1 MADRMTRPRRTAAP
15 PHPLPDEVAL
25 PLPDEVA
32 LVLQGG
38 GALGSYQA
46 GVYEALHE
54 RDIEVDWVAGISIG
68 AVNSAI
74 IAGNPPEDRV
84 AKLRAFWDLAT
95 GCLPNF
101 QLPPDGYI
109 REAAHLTAAAAVAA
123 FGVPGFFRP
132 HLVPPVFAP
141 GGSMNA
147 ISYYDTA
154 PLEETLN
161 ELVDWELLNHGPVRF
176 SVGAVNVA
184 SGNFVYFDNQDPH
197 WRGKICA
204 KHVMASGALPPGLP
218 PVEIEGQFYWDGGM
232 VSNTPLA
239 HVLDHHSGDVLL
251 FQVDLFPAQGEMPK
265 QLTDVWSR
273 QKDILYS
280 SRTRQ
285 VTDQYLRRHKEH
297 RLVRALLHK
306 LPPELR
312 DDPLVAELWELNHV
326 SAVNIVHLIYRSHA
340 WESGAR
346 DFEFSR
352 VTMLDHWAQG
362 HEAVAGVMC
371 KGDLIAQNIVNG
383 QSSAFDLD
391 RPDHLKEK
399 KA

>member
-1 MADRMTRPRRTAAP
+1 MADRTTRPRRTAAP
-15 PHPLPDEVAL
+15 QHPLPDEVAL

-32 LVLQGG
+32 LLLQGG

-74 IAGNPPEDRV
+74 IAGNQPENRV

-101 QLPPDGYI
+101 HLPPDGYI

-141 GGSMNA
+141 EGSMNA

-197 WRGKICA
+197 WHGKICA

-239 HVLDHHSGDVLL
+239 HVLDHHSGDILL
-251 FQVDLFPAQGEMPK
+251 FQVDLFPAQGAMPK

-273 QKDILYS
+273 QKDIQYS

-297 RLVRALLHK
+297 RLVRALLQK

-312 DDPLVAELWELNHV
+312 DDPLVAELWELNHI
-326 SAVNIVHLIYRSHA
+326 SAVNIVHLIYRGQA

-352 VTMLDHWAQG
+352 ATMLDHWAQG